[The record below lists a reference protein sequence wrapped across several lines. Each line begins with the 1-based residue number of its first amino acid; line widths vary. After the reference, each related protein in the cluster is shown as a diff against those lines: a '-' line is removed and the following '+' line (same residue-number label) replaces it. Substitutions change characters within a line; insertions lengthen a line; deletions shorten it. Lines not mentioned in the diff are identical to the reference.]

1 MHAFMLDPG
10 CIEHVAGQGSARP
23 GNLYR
28 MPCSGV
34 VST

>member
-1 MHAFMLDPG
+1 MHASMRVPG
-10 CIEHVAGQGSARP
+10 CIGHVAGQGSAGP
-23 GNLYR
+23 ENLYR